1 MLIFTQ
7 RGLPLLLAVLI
18 STQAVACKQE
28 NTTID
33 SISSSSLITQIR
45 ANKSPLILDVRTTKE
60 YDLGHIP
67 GAVNIDFKQL
77 NQRIHEIDSYKNSTV
92 VVYCETGV
100 RAKVAEVILS
110 QAGFKS
116 ILHLE
121 RDISAW
127 RSSNLPTEVE

>member
-1 MLIFTQ
+1 MLTFIQ

-18 STQAVACKQE
+18 SIQAVAYRE
-28 NTTID
+28 NTVIVD
-33 SISSSSLITQIR
+33 SISSSSLITQIK
-45 ANKSPLILDVRTTKE
+45 ANKSPLILDVRTKKE

-67 GAVNIDFKQL
+67 EAVNIDFKQL
-77 NQRIHEIDSYKNSTV
+77 NQRINEIDNYKNSTV

-100 RAKVAEVILS
+100 RAKVAELILS

-121 RDISAW
+121 GDMSGW
-127 RSSNLPTEVE
+127 RSSNLPTKVE